1 MAEPY
6 SHPGSAQVYDAVY
19 AEHHP
24 YAGGAATVLE
34 LVRKAGDGRDPKSMS
49 LLDVGC
55 GTGRHLELLAGE
67 FGSVAG
73 LDLSEVQLAA
83 AAERLGPGIP
93 LYHGDM
99 LALGSV
105 LGARPGAGRPAS
117 FDVMLC
123 LHSSIAYLAG
133 AEELTTAIGEM
144 ARLLAPGGTLI
155 IEPWLRP
162 DAYRSFGV
170 ITYFIDRPDL
180 KVARMCSRTGR
191 ATCPCWTCTTWWPDP
206 TGSST
211 TWRSIDSAC
220 SPKRSSSGRSAPQA
234 WRRAL
239 IPTESIRSAAA
250 SGSPASRADHPAA
263 APPPEP

>member
-24 YAGGAATVLE
+24 YAGGAAKVLE
-34 LVRKAGDGRDPKSMS
+34 VVRQAGDGRDPTSMS

-73 LDLSEVQLAA
+73 VDLSEVQLAA

-105 LGARPGAGRPAS
+105 VGDRPRAGQAPT
-117 FDVMLC
+117 FDVILC
-123 LHSSIAYLAG
+123 LHSSIAYLASAG
-133 AEELTTAIGEM
+133 ELTTAIGEM
-144 ARLLAPGGTLI
+144 ARLLAPGGMLI

-162 DAYRSFGV
+162 DTYRSFGV

-180 KVARMCSRTGR
+180 KVARMCVSDREGDVSVLDMHHLVGR
-191 ATCPCWTCTTWWPDP
+191 PEGIEHYVEAHRLRMFSEAEFDRAFRVAGVEARFDPD
-206 TGSST
+206 G
-211 TWRSIDSAC
+211 IDTV
-220 SPKRSSSGRSAPQA
+220 GRGLWVARKP
-234 WRRAL
+234 
-239 IPTESIRSAAA
+239 
-250 SGSPASRADHPAA
+250 G
-263 APPPEP
+263 

>member
-34 LVRKAGDGRDPKSMS
+34 FVRKAGDGRDPKSMS

-83 AAERLGPGIP
+83 AAERLGPDIP

-105 LGARPGAGRPAS
+105 LGARPGAGQAAS

-144 ARLLAPGGTLI
+144 AGLLAPGGTLI

-180 KVARMCSRTGR
+180 KVARMCLSDREGDVSVLDMHHLVARPDGIEHYVEGHRLRMFTEAEFDGAFRAAGLEARFDPDGIDAVGR
-191 ATCPCWTCTTWWPDP
+191 GLWVA
-206 TGSST
+206 G
-211 TWRSIDSAC
+211 
-220 SPKRSSSGRSAPQA
+220 K
-234 WRRAL
+234 
-239 IPTESIRSAAA
+239 
-250 SGSPASRADHPAA
+250 PA
-263 APPPEP
+263 